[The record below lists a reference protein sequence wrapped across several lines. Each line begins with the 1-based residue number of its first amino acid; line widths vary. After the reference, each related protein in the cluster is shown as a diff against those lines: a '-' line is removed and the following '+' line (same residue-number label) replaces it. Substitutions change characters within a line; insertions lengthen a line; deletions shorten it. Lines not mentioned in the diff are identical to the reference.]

1 MAENI
6 EGMHQDV
13 CKQSSSWS
21 TPPKRSPRALFQ
33 AAKCGSQR
41 VNFATKEGFK
51 FYMRTTLKAMVF
63 VVVACAATGLR
74 AAGPDAVASS
84 AYRLNAGGVG
94 QYRFVAR
101 DAYQPAGVPQREE
114 AAVPVSL
121 AQKPFAAQIHKAAQ
135 QAAVDPTL
143 VHALIY
149 VESRYNPGA
158 RSPKGAIGLMQLMP
172 ETARRYGVAK
182 AVHAPEANLR
192 AGTHYLG
199 DLLTLF
205 DNRVDLA
212 LAAYNAGENAV
223 LRHGMRIP
231 PYRET
236 RDYVPAVLARYRELK
251 EAEPAPGRV
260 SVTYL
265 PGTRLDP
272 ESLRAVK

>member
-1 MAENI
+1 
-6 EGMHQDV
+6 
-13 CKQSSSWS
+13 
-21 TPPKRSPRALFQ
+21 
-33 AAKCGSQR
+33 
-41 VNFATKEGFK
+41 
-51 FYMRTTLKAMVF
+51 MRTTLKAMVF
-63 VVVACAATGLR
+63 VVAAYTAIGLR
-74 AAGPDAVASS
+74 AAGPDPAASS
-84 AYRLNAGGVG
+84 VYRLNDGDTG
-94 QYRFVAR
+94 QFRFVAR
-101 DAYQPAGVPQREE
+101 DTQPSGVPEREE

-121 AQKPFAAQIHKAAQ
+121 AQMPFAAQIRKAAQ
-135 QAAVDPTL
+135 RAAVDPTL

-172 ETARRYGVAK
+172 ETARRYGVTK

-205 DNRVDLA
+205 DNRIDLA

-265 PGTRLDP
+265 PGTRLDL